1 VHMPAGR
8 YTTWDTAGAAGEN
21 QFSVP
26 YGALQSSTPVALA
39 YREYLQRFEAT
50 RDGLGEFLVNNRANA
65 QLNAR
70 AFFRDQTLTLD
81 DYLLARLIVDPIGLF
96 DCDIPLDGC
105 GALVLASAD
114 HARDLKHPPAY
125 IRGYGQGTMPG
136 PSTMWYKGANLDHM
150 WSAGESL
157 ATKLWSTSGLAP
169 TDVQAAMVYDG
180 FSPFIL
186 WWLESLGFCDRG
198 EAWQFVQGDVTHI
211 GGQLPVNTN
220 GGSLGEGRLHGM
232 AHLSEAV
239 YQVTGRA
246 QERQINDVQHVV
258 VTIGPMTMMSGGFVI
273 SGTAE

>member
-1 VHMPAGR
+1 
-8 YTTWDTAGAAGEN
+8 
-21 QFSVP
+21 
-26 YGALQSSTPVALA
+26 
-39 YREYLQRFEAT
+39 
-50 RDGLGEFLVNNRANA
+50 
-65 QLNAR
+65 
-70 AFFRDQTLTLD
+70 
-81 DYLLARLIVDPIGLF
+81 
-96 DCDIPLDGC
+96 
-105 GALVLASAD
+105 
-114 HARDLKHPPAY
+114 
-125 IRGYGQGTMPG
+125 
-136 PSTMWYKGANLDHM
+136 MWYKGANLDHM